1 MLEAKAFLRGHLHRL
16 SRWFPY
22 SMRKGG
28 APYGAPPLVWR
39 KRIEP
44 SKKRRF
50 SCMVRSSRQSF
61 AVRRR
66 RNKMQCPKFRGHA
79 PRNFAF
85 SACKRA
91 SNRGGANR
99 DPAKRSRLGEEEQ
112 RSECARPP
120 AAGQTIR
127 SLRRRSE
134 LQQAASPRE
143 NACIFEKRVELV
155 RHAEGR
161 CAIWRTALVF
171 YVAGGIQPDSCPDRI
186 RSS

>member
-1 MLEAKAFLRGHLHRL
+1 
-16 SRWFPY
+16 
-22 SMRKGG
+22 MRKGG

-91 SNRGGANR
+91 SEAS
-99 DPAKRSRLGEEEQ
+99 A
-112 RSECARPP
+112 
-120 AAGQTIR
+120 
-127 SLRRRSE
+127 

-161 CAIWRTALVF
+161 CAIWRTALFFMLPVGSSRTAARTESAPADGP
-171 YVAGGIQPDSCPDRI
+171 AGPGPDPAFRSRTAAPPPVRRQCIEAIPPG